1 MTMIKFY
8 YYGMP
13 ILMFAQTILMLYGV
27 AALKGINRK
36 MGRDKKSNDRR
47 QICECHK

>member
-1 MTMIKFY
+1 MTMVKFY

-13 ILMFAQTILMLYGV
+13 VLMFAQTVLMLYGV

-36 MGRDKKSNDRR
+36 MNRR
-47 QICECHK
+47 GGKHEQIDH

>member
-13 ILMFAQTILMLYGV
+13 VLMFAQTVLMLYMT
-27 AALKGINRK
+27 AAIKGINRK
-36 MGRDKKSNDRR
+36 MGKKGKRDV
-47 QICECHK
+47 

>member
-13 ILMFAQTILMLYGV
+13 ILMFAQTVLMLYGV

-36 MGRDKKSNDRR
+36 IGRGRKKENA
-47 QICECHK
+47 

>member
-1 MTMIKFY
+1 MTMVQFY

-13 ILMFAQTILMLYGV
+13 VLMFAQTVLMLYGV

-36 MGRDKKSNDRR
+36 MNRRKDK
-47 QICECHK
+47 

>member
-1 MTMIKFY
+1 MTMVQFY

-13 ILMFAQTILMLYGV
+13 VLMFAQTVLMLYMT

-36 MGRDKKSNDRR
+36 MGRRGK
-47 QICECHK
+47 

>member
-13 ILMFAQTILMLYGV
+13 ILMFAQTVLMLYGV
-27 AALKGINRK
+27 AALRGINRK
-36 MGRDKKSNDRR
+36 MRR
-47 QICECHK
+47 RNTK

>member
-13 ILMFAQTILMLYGV
+13 VMMFAQTVLMLYMT

-36 MGRDKKSNDRR
+36 MNGRKRNG
-47 QICECHK
+47 H

>member
-1 MTMIKFY
+1 MTMIKIY

-13 ILMFAQTILMLYGV
+13 VLMFAQTVLMLYGV

-36 MGRDKKSNDRR
+36 MGRRNK
-47 QICECHK
+47 CE

>member
-1 MTMIKFY
+1 MTMINIY

-13 ILMFAQTILMLYGV
+13 VLMFAQTVLMLYGV

-36 MGRDKKSNDRR
+36 MGRKGKHDV
-47 QICECHK
+47 

>member
-13 ILMFAQTILMLYGV
+13 IIMIAQTVLMLYMT

-36 MGRDKKSNDRR
+36 IGRRKKH
-47 QICECHK
+47 E

>member
-1 MTMIKFY
+1 MTMIKIY

-13 ILMFAQTILMLYGV
+13 VLMFTQTVLMLYGV

-36 MGRDKKSNDRR
+36 MNRRNKK
-47 QICECHK
+47 

>member
-13 ILMFAQTILMLYGV
+13 IIMFAQTVLMLYGV

-36 MGRDKKSNDRR
+36 MNRR
-47 QICECHK
+47 STK

>member
-13 ILMFAQTILMLYGV
+13 IIMIAQTVLMLYMT

-36 MGRDKKSNDRR
+36 IGRRNKH
-47 QICECHK
+47 E

>member
-1 MTMIKFY
+1 MTMIKIY

-13 ILMFAQTILMLYGV
+13 VLMFVQTVLMLYGV

-36 MGRDKKSNDRR
+36 MNRRDKK
-47 QICECHK
+47 

>member
-8 YYGMP
+8 YIGVP
-13 ILMFAQTILMLYGV
+13 VCMFAQTVLMLYMT

-36 MGRDKKSNDRR
+36 MGRNKKANGRR
-47 QICECHK
+47 

>member
-1 MTMIKFY
+1 MTMIKIY

-13 ILMFAQTILMLYGV
+13 VLMFAQTVLMLYMT

-36 MGRDKKSNDRR
+36 MGRRNKHERLD
-47 QICECHK
+47 

>member
-13 ILMFAQTILMLYGV
+13 VLMFAQTVLMLYGV
-27 AALKGINRK
+27 AALRGINKK
-36 MGRDKKSNDRR
+36 MGRRSKH
-47 QICECHK
+47 E

>member
-1 MTMIKFY
+1 MTMVKFY

-13 ILMFAQTILMLYGV
+13 IIMFAQTVLMLYMT

-36 MGRDKKSNDRR
+36 MSRRKDK
-47 QICECHK
+47 

>member
-13 ILMFAQTILMLYGV
+13 ILMFAQTVLMLYMT
-27 AALKGINRK
+27 AAIKGINRK
-36 MGRDKKSNDRR
+36 MNRR
-47 QICECHK
+47 GGKHEQIDH

>member
-13 ILMFAQTILMLYGV
+13 IIMIVQTVLMLYGV

-36 MGRDKKSNDRR
+36 MNRRDKK
-47 QICECHK
+47 

>member
-1 MTMIKFY
+1 MMIKIY

-13 ILMFAQTILMLYGV
+13 VLVFAQTVLMLYMT

-36 MGRDKKSNDRR
+36 MNRRKDK
-47 QICECHK
+47 

>member
-8 YYGMP
+8 YYGVP
-13 ILMFAQTILMLYGV
+13 VCMFAQTVLMLYMT

-36 MGRDKKSNDRR
+36 MGRKGKHDV
-47 QICECHK
+47 

>member
-13 ILMFAQTILMLYGV
+13 IIMTVQTVLMLYMT

-36 MGRDKKSNDRR
+36 MGRRKKH
-47 QICECHK
+47 E

>member
-1 MTMIKFY
+1 MMIRIY

-13 ILMFAQTILMLYGV
+13 VLMFAQTVLMLYMT

-36 MGRDKKSNDRR
+36 MNRRKDK
-47 QICECHK
+47 

>member
-13 ILMFAQTILMLYGV
+13 VLMFAQTVLMLYGV

-36 MGRDKKSNDRR
+36 MGRNKKTNDRQ
-47 QICECHK
+47 QICESHR

>member
-13 ILMFAQTILMLYGV
+13 IIMIAQTVLMLHMT

-36 MGRDKKSNDRR
+36 MNRRKDK
-47 QICECHK
+47 